1 MKKNTILTVS
11 ASIVFLVLYYRVTIY
26 PMDILLPTRG
36 AVRPFDA

>member
-26 PMDILLPTRG
+26 PMDTSHPTAD